1 MLMMSLRLAGAVGMM
16 FGGWV
21 QLNSS
26 ISSVTERIRLQ
37 GIRRNLKSGK
47 EHIDMDALM
56 DLTELHQVLQD
67 YAKDIRE
74 RYKDVLANNG
84 HIASHD
90 LVNSIKTEVVVGEQS
105 YEVTM
110 TLADYWKYVEYDTRG
125 RQTGLPS
132 RKDPPF
138 AAIHDWVKVKKLVP
152 KNTKNLPRE
161 KALAALAGA
170 IKHKIGEFGTKG
182 GHELET
188 ARTKT
193 LDDWMDRLREA
204 IGQDAIVYVTKLLRD
219 VAV

>member
-1 MLMMSLRLAGAVGMM
+1 MSNELFPLT
-16 FGGWV
+16 
-21 QLNSS
+21 N
-26 ISSVTERIRLQ
+26 TER
-37 GIRRNLKSGK
+37 
-47 EHIDMDALM
+47 
-56 DLTELHQVLQD
+56 VL
-67 YAKDIRE
+67 RE
-74 RYKDVLANNG
+74 LANAMIKQYQEELDKTG
-84 HIASHD
+84 HIATKD
-90 LVNSIKTEVVVGEQS
+90 LRDHITQDVEVNGNTYVVYLYLQ
-105 YEVTM
+105 
-110 TLADYWKYVEYDTRG
+110 DYWKYVEYDTRG

-219 VAV
+219 VSV